1 MEPIQTKSK
10 HGGLIIGIIV
20 VLIIVIAVVL
30 LGKGK
35 SSMDDVLVP
44 PGEETVMPNDGTTPT
59 TPGAGIDP
67 EREGLSTTNSG
78 TYANLMA
85 KYKDKMVQFN
95 QECAVVSN
103 KVGFKQGTD
112 ILLDNRDTT
121 SVKIVIGSR
130 TFNLP
135 RYGYKVIDLPSV
147 GTFQVDCN
155 SRLNVVTI
163 TVQK

>member
-1 MEPIQTKSK
+1 
-10 HGGLIIGIIV
+10 
-20 VLIIVIAVVL
+20 
-30 LGKGK
+30 
-35 SSMDDVLVP
+35 
-44 PGEETVMPNDGTTPT
+44 
-59 TPGAGIDP
+59 
-67 EREGLSTTNSG
+67 
-78 TYANLMA
+78 MA

-95 QECAVVSN
+95 QECAVVTN